1 MALQDDPLGGKSGL
15 VLTLSGDGTTG
26 LAHIDVLETLAEHGI
41 PVRAVVGSSIGAEI
55 GAFMASGM
63 PLAELVELATAFN
76 WKQTLQ
82 LFMPDL
88 PTGGFV
94 SGKKIM
100 DYLNTE
106 LGVFNIESLPMGFAA
121 ITTDL
126 DTGEL
131 VVLDRGSLVDA
142 VRASISLPELIAP
155 HHIGDRWLV
164 DGSVLNPVPFDV
176 ARDRFGGP
184 VLAVA
189 VYSAVRGRVRQPA
202 ALLPPQSR
210 QLPLRLKQLLRQP
223 WMARARGL
231 EEWLQAQL
239 DNHRKTQDKKQ
250 WWTARRV
257 LDQVLAI
264 TQAEIVRLRS
274 AANPPDLMLVPDV
287 GGIGALEFFRGK
299 EAIAAGRTAAEEKI
313 GEIRGLLAGQ
323 DLPA

>member
-15 VLTLSGDGTTG
+15 VLALSGGGAAG
-26 LAHIDVLETLAEHGI
+26 LAHIGVLETLAEHGI

-142 VRASISLPELIAP
+142 VRASISLPGLIAP